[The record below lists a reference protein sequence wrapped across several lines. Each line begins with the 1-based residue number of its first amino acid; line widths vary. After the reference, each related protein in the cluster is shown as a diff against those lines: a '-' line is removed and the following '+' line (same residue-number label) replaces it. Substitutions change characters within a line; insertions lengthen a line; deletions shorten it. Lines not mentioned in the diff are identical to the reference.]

1 MAKGKYHKW
10 LEPDNLTLLK
20 GFARNGYTD
29 EDIAKKMEINVGTLY
44 EWKKRFSEIDE
55 ALKKGK
61 DVIDDE
67 IEETLIKS
75 AMGYSYDEVI
85 KELRKNDE
93 TDEAELVVT
102 RVVRKHQPPNVTAL
116 IFWLKNRR
124 RESWRDKISKEDLQ
138 SENILLSVGDVDAEK
153 K

>member
-29 EDIAKKMEINVGTLY
+29 EDIAKKMGINVGTLY

-93 TDEAELVVT
+93 TDEVELVVT

-138 SENILLSVGDVDAEK
+138 SENILLSVGDVDDEK

>member
-29 EDIAKKMEINVGTLY
+29 EDIAKKMGINVGTLY

-61 DVIDDE
+61 DIIDDE

-75 AMGYSYDEVI
+75 AMGYSFDEVT
-85 KELRKNDE
+85 KERRVDVDTGE
-93 TDEAELVVT
+93 VEIVVT
-102 RVVRKHQPPNVTAL
+102 KIVRKHQPPNVTAL

-124 RESWRDKISKEDLQ
+124 RDSWRDKINKEDLQ
-138 SENILLSVGDVDAEK
+138 NENILLSVGDIDAEK

>member
-29 EDIAKKMEINVGTLY
+29 EDIAQKMGINVGTLY

-61 DVIDDE
+61 DIIDDE

-93 TDEAELVVT
+93 TDEVELVVT

-124 RESWRDKISKEDLQ
+124 RDTWRDKISKEDLQ

>member
-29 EDIAKKMEINVGTLY
+29 EDIAQKMGINVGTLY

-61 DVIDDE
+61 DIIDDE

-93 TDEAELVVT
+93 TDEVEFVVT

-124 RESWRDKISKEDLQ
+124 RDTWRDKISKEDLQ

>member
-1 MAKGKYHKW
+1 MAKGKYQQW

-29 EDIAKKMEINVGTLY
+29 EDIAQKMGISAVTLY
-44 EWKKRFSEIDE
+44 EWKKRFPQIAK

-93 TDEAELVVT
+93 TDEVELVVT

>member
-1 MAKGKYHKW
+1 MGKSKYQQW

-29 EDIAKKMEINVGTLY
+29 EDIAQKIGISAVTLY
-44 EWKKRFSEIDE
+44 DWKKRFPQIAK

-75 AMGYSYDEVI
+75 AMGYSFDEVT
-85 KELRKNDE
+85 KEPRQNNDTGE
-93 TDEAELVVT
+93 VGLVVT
-102 RVVRKHQPPNVTAL
+102 KIVRKHQPPNVTAL

-124 RESWRDKISKEDLQ
+124 RDSWRDKISKEDLQ
-138 SENILLSVGDVDAEK
+138 SQNILLSVGDIDGETE
-153 K
+153 

>member
-1 MAKGKYHKW
+1 MAKGKYQQW

-29 EDIAKKMEINVGTLY
+29 EDIAQKMGISAVTLY
-44 EWKKRFSEIDE
+44 EWKKRFPQIAK

-75 AMGYSYDEVI
+75 AMGYSFDEVT
-85 KELRKNDE
+85 KEPRQNE
-93 TDEAELVVT
+93 TGEVELVVT
-102 RVVRKHQPPNVTAL
+102 KIVRKHQPPNVTAL

-124 RESWRDKISKEDLQ
+124 RDSWRDKINKEDLQ
-138 SENILLSVGDVDAEK
+138 SHNVLLTVGDVNAE
-153 K
+153 